1 MIYNSLSL
9 LCCCY
14 YIGNLWE
21 GVETKSHKL
30 SHLGWRL
37 ETWWGG
43 VRMTVTSQEVTYWWN
58 GHEKQGQKEE
68 EKSITNG
75 YPQQMD
81 NGIKCRTSWQLSWR
95 IYVYFKIGII
105 PHIFPNQLKLKR
117 IRESLVYNV
126 LPFIYL
132 PTHSGTPQGTAIFD
146 RPRQIIF
153 SFFFL
158 KNKGTPLPFYILILK
173 LFLFEKATF
182 FVLIFVKR
190 KWHCCMK
197 TSQVGRL

>member
-117 IRESLVYNV
+117 IRESWCTMFCLLYIYLHILEHPKGQLYLIGLGRLFFLFFFLRIKVHRY
-126 LPFIYL
+126 LFIYL
-132 PTHSGTPQGTAIFD
+132 FWNYSC
-146 RPRQIIF
+146 
-153 SFFFL
+153 L
-158 KNKGTPLPFYILILK
+158 KKQ
-173 LFLFEKATF
+173 LFL
-182 FVLIFVKR
+182 
-190 KWHCCMK
+190 C
-197 TSQVGRL
+197 